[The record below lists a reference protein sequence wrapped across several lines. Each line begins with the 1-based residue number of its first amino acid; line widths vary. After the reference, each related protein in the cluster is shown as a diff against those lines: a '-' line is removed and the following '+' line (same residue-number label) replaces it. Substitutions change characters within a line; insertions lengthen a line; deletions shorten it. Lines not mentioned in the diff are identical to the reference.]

1 MDTATLVLALLAG
14 AVAAVNPCGFALLP
28 AYVTLAVTGDA
39 AGDARTSPRHVAL
52 ARALR
57 FTAGMT
63 AGFVLVFGAFA
74 LVVAPVAGGVQR
86 WLPYLTVVLG
96 VGLVAAGAWL
106 LAGRDLPAPPRI
118 GLPGR
123 LGRTRGPGGGAG
135 GAGGH
140 VGYGVTFALA
150 SLSCTIAPFLAVVT
164 RSLQAGPLGAAAAM
178 VVYAVGM
185 GAVVGVLAVS
195 VALARAQVATALRRA
210 APVLPRVAGALV
222 LAAGAYVAWY
232 GWYEIRVL
240 DGGGPVDDP
249 VVSAATDLQ
258 SALTRGIAQ
267 LGVPALMVAGAVV
280 LVSAL
285 AWALVTRR
293 RAATPAPDA
302 APGRGADRPG

>member
-39 AGDARTSPRHVAL
+39 AGDARTSGRHVAL

-74 LVVAPVAGGVQR
+74 LLVAPVAGGVQR
-86 WLPYLTVVLG
+86 WLPYLTIVLG
-96 VGLVAAGAWL
+96 VGLVAAGGWL
-106 LAGRDLPAPPRI
+106 LAGRDLPTLPRI
-118 GLPGR
+118 TLPGR
-123 LGRTRGPGGGAG
+123 LRRAGRVGGGPGGT
-135 GAGGH
+135 GGH

-164 RSLQAGPLGAAAAM
+164 RSLQAGPLGAATAM

-210 APVLPRVAGALV
+210 APVLPRVAGGLV
-222 LAAGAYVAWY
+222 LLAGAYVTWY

-240 DGGGPVDDP
+240 EGRGPVDDP
-249 VVSAATDLQ
+249 VVAAATGLQ
-258 SALTRGIAQ
+258 SALTRGIGQ
-267 LGVPALMVAGAVV
+267 LGAPALAVAGAFV
-280 LVSAL
+280 LVVAIVWAL
-285 AWALVTRR
+285 AARRR
-293 RAATPAPDA
+293 RAVPPEPAPA
-302 APGRGADRPG
+302 RRADRSG

>member
-28 AYVTLAVTGDA
+28 AYVTLAVTGDV
-39 AGDARTSPRHVAL
+39 AGDARTSPRRVAL

-57 FTAGMT
+57 FTGGMT
-63 AGFVLVFGAFA
+63 VGFVLVFGAFA

-96 VGLVAAGAWL
+96 GGLIVAGAWL
-106 LAGRDLPAPPRI
+106 LAGRELPGLPRI
-118 GLPGR
+118 ALPGR
-123 LGRTRGPGGGAG
+123 LGRAGRPGGGP
-135 GAGGH
+135 GGH

-164 RSLQAGPLGAAAAM
+164 RSLQAGPVGAVTAM

-210 APVLPRVAGALV
+210 AGVLPRIAGALV
-222 LAAGAYVAWY
+222 LLAGAYVTWY

-240 DGGGPVDDP
+240 EGGSRVDDP
-249 VVSAATDLQ
+249 VVAAVTGLQ
-258 SALTRGIAQ
+258 SALTRGIGQ
-267 LGVPALMVAGAVV
+267 LGAPALAVAGAVV
-280 LVSAL
+280 LVAAV
-285 AWALVTRR
+285 AWAVAAR
-293 RAATPAPDA
+293 RARPAPPGQS
-302 APGRGADRPG
+302 APDRGADRPG